1 LFKYHSFENQNIF
14 KRTEFERTYKTCLYW
29 NEWFFSFETNFER
42 TLFDQTTYPD
52 SNWPGGCIRLKK
64 LLGQFQS
71 VGGKLAGII
80 YKSFPSKT
88 NGVILD
94 FFFPETNP
102 RNESFEH
109 RRTKLIHEM
118 NLLYDSRKPC
128 LATTNLTRICI
139 CLLKLLT

>member
-1 LFKYHSFENQNIF
+1 MFKYHSFENQNIF

-94 FFFPETNP
+94 FSFPETNP
-102 RNESFEH
+102 QIKFLRFGLVSSQIW
-109 RRTKLIHEM
+109 IHK
-118 NLLYDSRKPC
+118 DSRI
-128 LATTNLTRICI
+128 RI
-139 CLLKLLT
+139 LKDSFPAIVLRIHKDS